1 MACCNLF
8 MIRRVGLCW
17 NYDQLTVALAQQ
29 TAMPTSNGQV
39 DLLFGVNS
47 DDFTWFTRAGHV
59 SSRRYEFN
67 RTVPIVLGNWSTFN
81 VISE

>member
-1 MACCNLF
+1 
-8 MIRRVGLCW
+8 
-17 NYDQLTVALAQQ
+17 
-29 TAMPTSNGQV
+29 MPTSNGQV